1 MKNNEDILKEL
12 REIAPKLA
20 GIEKKNLFTVP
31 EGYFSNLNNV
41 LMQKVQLSAAGQEL
55 PQVAP
60 LLAQFKGLQ
69 QAEAPAG
76 YFSSFSTGLLGK
88 IRAGEVA
95 DELQALAPVLS
106 GIEKINAYEAPA
118 GYFNT
123 LAQQV
128 LIQVTAEQKT
138 AATSDMPKWLQ
149 SANFVLEG
157 IIGAVFKPKYS
168 FAFAGS
174 LSMIILAGM
183 FMLKVEQCTDVE
195 CQLAQISTS
204 ELDEYMTENADEFH
218 KSVLDISTDETKLKS
233 RNAKGTLSVDKYIEA
248 ELSDEDLADAIYF

>member
-1 MKNNEDILKEL
+1 MRNNEDILKEL

-31 EGYFSNLNNV
+31 ESYFSNLNNV
-41 LMQKVQLSAAGQEL
+41 LMHKVQLSAAGQEL

-60 LLAQFKGLQ
+60 LLAQLKGLQ
-69 QAEAPAG
+69 QAKAPAG

-106 GIEKINAYEAPA
+106 GIEKVNAYEAPA

-128 LIQVTAEQKT
+128 LAQATAEQKP
-138 AATSDMPKWLQ
+138 ANASDMPKWLQ

-195 CQLAQISTS
+195 CQLAQISTA

-218 KSVLDISTDETKLKS
+218 KSVLDISTDESKLKS

-248 ELSDEDLADAIYF
+248 ELTDEDLADAIYF